1 MGIDSPEF
9 PSCIC
14 VGAKGVVMDVP
25 GTEVGG
31 TICVQSAHRLHLCE
45 VAHTCSELVT

>member
-14 VGAKGVVMDVP
+14 VTAKGVVMDVP

-31 TICVQSAHRLHLCE
+31 TVRLYLCE